1 MNIPTRK
8 AINEVVPMTFKS
20 LKDPMS
26 GLTHFMGIVLGI
38 AGLILLV
45 YPAAMAGKIWHVVSF
60 AIFGA
65 TVILLYTAS
74 TLYHWLPLSPKHTA
88 LLRKFDHSMIFL
100 LIAGTYTP
108 LCLVPL
114 RGPWGWSMFGS
125 IWGLAILGMGF
136 KFIWFEAPRWLSTA
150 IYVVMGWLVMVP
162 IWPLVHLV
170 PLAGLGWLLAGGL
183 SYTGGSIIYGRK
195 KPDPW
200 PGVFGFHEIFHVFV
214 LLGTLCH
221 FWMMYRF
228 IALLQ

>member
-1 MNIPTRK
+1 MSVSLEETI
-8 AINEVVPMTFKS
+8 IEVVQMTFKS

-26 GLTHFMGIVLGI
+26 GLTHFIGIILGIV
-38 AGLILLV
+38 GLVLLLYKATV
-45 YPAAMAGKIWHVVSF
+45 SGDVWHIVSF

-125 IWGLAILGMGF
+125 IWGLALLGMGF
-136 KFIWFEAPRWLSTA
+136 KFIWFQAPRWLSTA
-150 IYVVMGWLVMVP
+150 IYIFMGWLVVVP
-162 IWPLVHLV
+162 IWPLVQIV

-183 SYTGGSIIYGRK
+183 FYTVGSIIYGMK

-200 PGVFGFHEIFHVFV
+200 PEVFGFHEIFHVFV
-214 LLGTLCH
+214 LLGTLSH
-221 FWMMYRF
+221 FWMMYRY
-228 IALLQ
+228 IAMLQ

>member
-1 MNIPTRK
+1 LIEET
-8 AINEVVPMTFKS
+8 ISGVNEMFGKS

-26 GLTHFMGIVLGI
+26 GFTHFIG
-38 AGLILLV
+38 ILLAITGLV
-45 YPAAMAGKIWHVVSF
+45 LLVHKAAVSGNIWHIVSF

-65 TVILLYTAS
+65 TMILLYTAS
-74 TLYHWLPLSPKHTA
+74 TLYHWLPLTPQRTA

-125 IWGLAILGMGF
+125 IWGLALLGMGF
-136 KFIWFEAPRWLSTA
+136 KFIWFDAPRWLSTA
-150 IYVVMGWLVMVP
+150 IYIVMGWLVVVP
-162 IWPLVHLV
+162 IWPLIQIV

-183 SYTGGSIIYGRK
+183 FYTGGSIIYGLK
-195 KPDPW
+195 KPNPW
-200 PGVFGFHEIFHVFV
+200 PAVFGFHEIFHVLV
-214 LLGTLCH
+214 LLGTFCH

-228 IALLQ
+228 IAVIR